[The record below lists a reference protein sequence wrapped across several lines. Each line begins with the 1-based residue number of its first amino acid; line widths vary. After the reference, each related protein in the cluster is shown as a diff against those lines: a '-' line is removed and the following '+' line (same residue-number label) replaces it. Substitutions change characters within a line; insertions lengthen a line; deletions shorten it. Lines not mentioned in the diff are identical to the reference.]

1 MNSIYFEKKKAKI
14 LNLYKEKKFD
24 DAIKHGEKLL
34 KKKNDPQI
42 LFLLSLSLINLQKF
56 VKAEEYLNNLISFK
70 KTPELY
76 YTYGNVQKK
85 LKKYHDA
92 IISFNLAIELNPSFS
107 EAYNNLGNTQ
117 KLLNKREEALKC
129 FEKAISLKENN
140 IEALFNLSSMYKE
153 NNNYRDLT
161 YIYKKI
167 LDLDKNNIKTLYN
180 LGTSYLFLGDKLK
193 AKNYFERVFELDKNH
208 FASIRNYINISKIDK
223 NNKLFQ
229 HLKLI
234 DLNNLTFESKVFAL
248 EALSKCYFDQDNIKL
263 GFDYLD
269 QMNFLKK
276 KKSNYSFA
284 AEKEK
289 FNKIKIF
296 FKKKDYFNI
305 KFQLQVKTKPIF
317 IIGMPRSGTSLLEQI
332 LSTHTQIHGAG
343 ELKFLP
349 KVIESVGL
357 EEPESKKEYFMKIR
371 SYYNENI
378 SKIAEKTYI
387 IDKLPS
393 NFRWLGFII
402 NSFPEAKIIHIE
414 RNPMAVCWSN
424 YKTNF
429 VYGGMDYNLTQDGI
443 AEYYSLYFDLMNFW
457 SEKFSKQI
465 FNVNYDHFVQD
476 FEHNTKKILSFLDLQ
491 WESELKNYEKTNR
504 VVTTASYQQVRGK
517 IVKDTSKQ
525 WKKYADYLNTMQR
538 ILKNNN
544 IKF

>member
-1 MNSIYFEKKKAKI
+1 
-14 LNLYKEKKFD
+14 
-24 DAIKHGEKLL
+24 
-34 KKKNDPQI
+34 
-42 LFLLSLSLINLQKF
+42 
-56 VKAEEYLNNLISFK
+56 
-70 KTPELY
+70 
-76 YTYGNVQKK
+76 
-85 LKKYHDA
+85 
-92 IISFNLAIELNPSFS
+92 
-107 EAYNNLGNTQ
+107 
-117 KLLNKREEALKC
+117 
-129 FEKAISLKENN
+129 
-140 IEALFNLSSMYKE
+140 
-153 NNNYRDLT
+153 
-161 YIYKKI
+161 
-167 LDLDKNNIKTLYN
+167 
-180 LGTSYLFLGDKLK
+180 
-193 AKNYFERVFELDKNH
+193 
-208 FASIRNYINISKIDK
+208 
-223 NNKLFQ
+223 
-229 HLKLI
+229 
-234 DLNNLTFESKVFAL
+234 
-248 EALSKCYFDQDNIKL
+248 
-263 GFDYLD
+263 
-269 QMNFLKK
+269 
-276 KKSNYSFA
+276 
-284 AEKEK
+284 
-289 FNKIKIF
+289 
-296 FKKKDYFNI
+296 
-305 KFQLQVKTKPIF
+305 
-317 IIGMPRSGTSLLEQI
+317 MPRSGTSLLEQI

-349 KVIESVGL
+349 KIIESVGL